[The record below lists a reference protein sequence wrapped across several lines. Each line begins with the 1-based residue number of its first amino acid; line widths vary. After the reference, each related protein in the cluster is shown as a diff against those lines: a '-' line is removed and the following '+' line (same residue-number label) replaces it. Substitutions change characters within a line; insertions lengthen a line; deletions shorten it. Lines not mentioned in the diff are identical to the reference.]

1 MAKRRTHF
9 EQVPVKV
16 AEKIAEEEI
25 KRKEKS
31 SVVGGSKPKSAIVP
45 VKATIAVTAEG
56 VN

>member
-1 MAKRRTHF
+1 MVKRRTHF

-31 SVVGGSKPKSAIVP
+31 PVVSGSKPKRAIVP
-45 VKATIAVTAEG
+45 VEATIAVGAEG

>member
-1 MAKRRTHF
+1 MVKRRTHF

-25 KRKEKS
+25 KRKQES
-31 SVVGGSKPKSAIVP
+31 PVVRGSTSKTAIVP
-45 VKATIAVTAEG
+45 LGATIAVGAEG

>member
-1 MAKRRTHF
+1 MVKRRTHF

-31 SVVGGSKPKSAIVP
+31 PVVRGSKPKTAIGP
-45 VKATIAVTAEG
+45 LGATIAIDAEG

>member
-1 MAKRRTHF
+1 MVKRRTHF

-25 KRKEKS
+25 KRKQKS
-31 SVVGGSKPKSAIVP
+31 PLVRGSTPKTATVP
-45 VKATIAVTAEG
+45 LRGTIAIGAEG

>member
-1 MAKRRTHF
+1 MVKRRTHF

-16 AEKIAEEEI
+16 AQKIAEEEI

-31 SVVGGSKPKSAIVP
+31 PMVRESKPKTAIVP
-45 VKATIAVTAEG
+45 VGTTIAVGAEG

>member
-1 MAKRRTHF
+1 MVKRRTHF

-31 SVVGGSKPKSAIVP
+31 PVVSGSKPKSAMVP
-45 VKATIAVTAEG
+45 VEATIAVGAEG

>member
-1 MAKRRTHF
+1 MVKRRTHF

-25 KRKEKS
+25 KRKQNS
-31 SVVGGSKPKSAIVP
+31 PVVRGSKPQTAIVP
-45 VKATIAVTAEG
+45 VGATILVRREG